1 MGRSFVSLMAYQSRA
16 LIRLVTQPP
25 QGRLR
30 EKTLSLRY
38 RVYVAF
44 KGQRNGKA
52 PSAAMIDRMREAARK
67 GRAEAVMRRVLQ
79 EEAASGDIT
88 LLSRDGA
95 LSATVIL
102 SSPIS
107 DVTALETKLK
117 QETGLDRITLVESSH
132 GPAGKAPQAPPPR
145 PQGGGHADPLRLG
158 AKAPPIP
165 GLRAEPMRPAGVQR
179 VVAVASGKGGV
190 GKSTVAAGLALH
202 LAQSG
207 ARVGLLDLDI
217 HGPSLPVLFPS
228 EQRLKAEDGKIIP
241 AEIGGLK
248 LVSIGYM
255 VDERQ
260 AVAWRG
266 PMVMNAARQ
275 LIEDTRWGELDV
287 LVVDTPPG
295 TGDAH
300 LSLVQRLKLDGAIL
314 VATPSPLATADVRR
328 GAALFEKV
336 GAPLLGLVINMTGGP
351 LGDDLDPA
359 LIEEI
364 GTDIALRLPLSA
376 DLATTPAAFREEFAP
391 AAERIATLLGDT
403 AAAKH

>member
-1 MGRSFVSLMAYQSRA
+1 
-16 LIRLVTQPP
+16 
-25 QGRLR
+25 
-30 EKTLSLRY
+30 
-38 RVYVAF
+38 
-44 KGQRNGKA
+44 
-52 PSAAMIDRMREAARK
+52 
-67 GRAEAVMRRVLQ
+67 
-79 EEAASGDIT
+79 
-88 LLSRDGA
+88 
-95 LSATVIL
+95 
-102 SSPIS
+102 
-107 DVTALETKLK
+107 
-117 QETGLDRITLVESSH
+117 
-132 GPAGKAPQAPPPR
+132 
-145 PQGGGHADPLRLG
+145 
-158 AKAPPIP
+158 
-165 GLRAEPMRPAGVQR
+165 MRPAGVQR

-202 LAQSG
+202 LAKNG

-228 EQRLKAEDGKIIP
+228 EHRLKAEDGKIIP

-275 LIEDTRWGELDV
+275 LIEDTHWGELDV

-336 GAPLLGLVINMTGGP
+336 GAPLLGLVLNMTGGP

-376 DLATTPAAFREEFAP
+376 DLATTPATFREEFAP
-391 AAERIATLLGDT
+391 ASERIANLLGDT